1 MEESLN
7 KLNKYCD
14 VSINSKKQQR
24 TELLSTERS
33 NLLKIGTQVHRQ
45 SHDLATQRL
54 EDRTKNVVLNKRV
67 RTSVAETRVCIL
79 DVFLFPLCYLC
90 IV

>member
-7 KLNKYCD
+7 KLNKYYD
-14 VSINSKKQQR
+14 VPINSKKQQR
-24 TELLSTERS
+24 TDMLSTEMS
-33 NLLKIGTQVHRQ
+33 NLLKIGTQVHRH
-45 SHDLATQRL
+45 SPDLATQRM

-67 RTSVAETRVCIL
+67 RTSVAEIRVCIL
-79 DVFLFPLCYLC
+79 DVFPLCFLC